1 MDRKGYLGLFMI
13 SLFIGGIV
21 IVLTRSI
28 PGFIGG
34 TLLSFGLLLA
44 IFSWWS
50 YRKRSREIE
59 SGMHPEV
66 AESVHADDEKVFEKV
81 DERPHDP
88 LKRDRMIDAYIK
100 DFGINRDKAEN
111 LYDAGYS
118 RWSDFTEAIPEDLLM
133 VQGIN
138 PTVARRII
146 STVRART

>member
-21 IVLTRSI
+21 IVITRSV

-34 TLLSFGLLLA
+34 TLLSFGFLLA
-44 IFSWWS
+44 IFSWLA
-50 YRKRSREIE
+50 YRKKSRERA
-59 SGMHPEV
+59 SGEHPEV
-66 AESVHADDEKVFEKV
+66 AETVNVNEERTFERIE
-81 DERPHDP
+81 ERPHDP
-88 LKRDRMIDAYIK
+88 LKRDRMIDAYIS

-146 STVRART
+146 STVRQRT